1 MRSWN
6 TQEEEVVVRFYV
18 KSLFASEPVH
28 EAMKAVRK
36 RLVDDID
43 LIART
48 CDKPCI
54 GETTTSAY
62 IRGKG
67 HQPCLCTQWTPAAVS
82 CSQTCMGHE
91 IDWGPTVIETSE
103 NNCEGKL
110 KEVCL
115 IQERKSR
122 KGDNEQ
128 RQRC

>member
-6 TQEEEVVVRFYV
+6 IQEEEVVVRVYV
-18 KSLFASEPVH
+18 KSLFTSELVH

-43 LIART
+43 LIERT
-48 CDKPCI
+48 CETCEKSCI
-54 GETTTSAY
+54 GKTAASAH

-91 IDWGPTVIETSE
+91 IDWGPTVIERSE

-115 IQERKSR
+115 IHERARKQER
-122 KGDNEQ
+122 
-128 RQRC
+128 